1 MIEQV
6 RTRSR
11 LVMLA
16 ALVALVLLGA
26 SVASAAPQ
34 RLSKTQWATYLKA
47 YNPYLAQTTKT
58 VARFRKCRSST
69 AYTKYLE
76 AFNAC
81 LGTTPAKEV
90 AATNALFATLSGFQ
104 KKVGGACAKSQ
115 TSYTSAVYFWKSI
128 VIGINRALRIKSSN
142 VATIAGQA
150 QNGVLAAQRVAADAK
165 AFAGACKPAS

>member
-1 MIEQV
+1 MP
-6 RTRSR
+6 SR
-11 LVMLA
+11 FLVLA
-16 ALVALVLLGA
+16 AVVCLALLGV

-34 RLSKTQWATYLKA
+34 RLSKAQWAMYLKA

-69 AYTKYLE
+69 AYNKYLE
-76 AFNAC
+76 SFNAC
-81 LGTTPAKEV
+81 LGTTPAREIAV
-90 AATNALFATLSGFQ
+90 TNTLFTTLSGFQ
-104 KKVGGACAKSQ
+104 NKVAGSCAKSQ
-115 TSYTSAVYFWKSI
+115 TTYTSAVYFWKSI

-142 VATIAGQA
+142 VATIEGQA